1 MFSSRSTVAH
11 SLRAR
16 VLAWVLLPLAVV
28 VAVDVRIGYLGAEET
43 ATMFQDRLLA
53 GSARTI
59 AEALRFED
67 GAFQTEVPPAAIELF
82 QSGGVDR
89 IYYRVDTPGREL
101 LIGYADLPTDAVRA
115 RGGAPGVAPTF
126 VTTTM
131 RGEAV
136 RMVMLIQPVVTPNG
150 SVPLAVEVAQ
160 TMRGHQQLLRSL
172 WLRTVGPPLL
182 ILLLATALI
191 VFGLRRGLRP
201 IMQLRDAMTS
211 RPAGTLEP
219 LAVASAPSE
228 LAPLIDGLN
237 DYIRRLDQHAT
248 AQRTFVENAA
258 HQLRTPLAVLGT
270 QAAAASRAEDEAA
283 REQSLA
289 AIRQTVGHAG
299 RLVSQLLTLSIAD
312 ARPPRAAPRD
322 VVNLN
327 DMARMALE
335 SVAARAQAREIDL
348 GLEQSGPASN
358 ICADPVMLREV
369 LFNLLDNA
377 IRYTPPGGVVTV
389 RLTENPE
396 ATELV
401 VEDNGPGIPEPL
413 RALVFERFFRIDN
426 QDSGGAG
433 LGLPIV
439 RQFVERMGAKVEL
452 KTPAHGS
459 GVAVVVRW
467 RRARP
472 LAARGS
478 SGR

>member
-1 MFSSRSTVAH
+1 MCSSRSTVAH

-28 VAVDVRIGYLGAEET
+28 VAIDARIGFVAAEET

-59 AEALRFED
+59 AETLRFED

-89 IYYRVDTPGREL
+89 IYYRVDTPGHEL
-101 LIGYADLPTDAVRA
+101 LIGYADLPTDP
-115 RGGAPGVAPTF
+115 GGIPGATPRF

-136 RMVMLIQPVVTPNG
+136 RMAVLVQPVVTPNG

-160 TMRGHQQLLRSL
+160 TMRGHRQLLRSL

-191 VFGLRRGLRP
+191 AFGLRRGLRP
-201 IMQLRDAMTS
+201 ITQLRDAMTS

-219 LAVASAPSE
+219 LALASAPSE
-228 LAPLIDGLN
+228 LAPLVDGLN
-237 DYIRRLDQHAT
+237 DTIRRLDQHVS
-248 AQRTFVENAA
+248 AQRTFIENAA

-270 QAAAASRAEDEAA
+270 QAAAASRAEDEVA

-312 ARPPRAAPRD
+312 ARPPRTTPPD

-335 SVAARAQAREIDL
+335 NVAARAQAREIDL
-348 GLEQSGPASN
+348 GFEQSGPES
-358 ICADPVMLREV
+358 IIHADPVMVREV

-389 RLTENPE
+389 RLTENQ
-396 ATELV
+396 AGTELI

-433 LGLPIV
+433 LGLAIV
-439 RQFVERMGAKVEL
+439 RQFVERMGASVEL

-467 RRARP
+467 THAGP
-472 LAARGS
+472 LASTGS
-478 SGR
+478 CGR